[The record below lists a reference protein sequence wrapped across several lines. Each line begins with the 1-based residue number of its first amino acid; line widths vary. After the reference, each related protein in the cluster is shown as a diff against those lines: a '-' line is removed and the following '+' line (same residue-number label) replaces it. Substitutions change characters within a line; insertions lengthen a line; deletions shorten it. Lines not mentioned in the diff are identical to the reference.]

1 MVLHMV
7 WRKYSI
13 NLIFRFDTLRPPE
26 NGRHFADCIFKF
38 IFLYEDC
45 FMSIQISPNLVP
57 NDPINNKPAL
67 VQIMVP
73 KKRHAITK
81 TNDGLV
87 YWRTYASLDLVE
99 LIDHSGSYSG
109 NWLNK
114 DSLISVECVTHKRK
128 DSGGADDSGKHWWV
142 TLEMHVS

>member
-1 MVLHMV
+1 MV
-7 WRKYSI
+7 WRKYAI
-13 NLIFRFDTLRPPE
+13 NFIFRFNTLRPRE
-26 NGRHFADCIFKF
+26 NGRHFADYIFKF
-38 IFLYEDC
+38 IFLYEDW
-45 FMSIQISPNLVP
+45 FILIQVSLKLVS
-57 NDPINNKPAL
+57 NGPINNKPAL
-67 VQIMVP
+67 VQITVS
-73 KKRHAITK
+73 KKRHAITE

-87 YWRTYASLDLVE
+87 YWRTYAPLDLVE

-114 DSLISVECVTHKRK
+114 DSIISVECVTHKRK